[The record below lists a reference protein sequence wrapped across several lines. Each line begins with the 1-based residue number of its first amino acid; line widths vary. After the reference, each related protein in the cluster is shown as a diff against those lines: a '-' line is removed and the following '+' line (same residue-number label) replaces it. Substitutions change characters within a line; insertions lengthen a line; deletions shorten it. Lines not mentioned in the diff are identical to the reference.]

1 MHTGFSM
8 TKTFRSILTAAVFLA
23 LLAGSAA
30 GQQKLAQTGMKF
42 LNVGADARAVALG
55 EAVTSLEGSSPSMF
69 SNPAS
74 MARITDFATVS
85 LARTQWIA
93 EITHNYGSIAFAP
106 WGGEYGVIG
115 VFVQA
120 VDYGVFQETI
130 LDQGTQ
136 GFLDIGTFR
145 PTAAVFGLGYARAL
159 NDQFSVGGN
168 LKYARQSLGDATVQ
182 LGQEKQGNSVGVAAF
197 DLGILY
203 RTGYKSLNFG
213 MSVRNFAREIYFQ
226 KEGFQLP
233 LTFKIGIS
241 MNVADLADIDRD
253 MHGLLIT
260 LDAEH
265 PRDYFEQV
273 HVGAEYVFMKILAL
287 RVGFVSPADE
297 YNISYGVGLRKAF
310 EGLGF
315 GLDYAYTPFGIFGG
329 VHRFS
334 FDFSL

>member
-1 MHTGFSM
+1 M
-8 TKTFRSILTAAVFLA
+8 TKTLRFILAATVSLA
-23 LLAGSAA
+23 VLAGTAA
-30 GQQKLAQTGMKF
+30 GQQKLAQSGMKF
-42 LNVGADARAVALG
+42 LNVGADARSAALG
-55 EAVTSLEGSSPSMF
+55 DAVTSLEGSAPSMF

-85 LARTQWIA
+85 LSRTQWIA
-93 EITHNYGSIAFAP
+93 EITHNYGSVAFAP
-106 WGGEYGVIG
+106 WNGEYGVIG

-120 VDYGVFQETI
+120 VDYGVIQETI

-136 GFLDIGTFR
+136 GFLDLGTFR
-145 PTAAVFGLGYARAL
+145 PTAGVIGLGYARAL
-159 NDQFSVGGN
+159 NDQFSVGGT
-168 LKYARQSLGDATVQ
+168 LKYARQNLGDATVQ
-182 LGQEKQGNSVGVAAF
+182 LREEKQGNAVGVAAF

-203 RTGYKSLNFG
+203 KTGFKSLNFG
-213 MSVRNFAREIYFQ
+213 MSVRNFAREVYFQ

-241 MNVADLADIDRD
+241 MNVGDLADIDHD
-253 MHGLLIT
+253 THGLLIT

-297 YNISYGVGLRKAF
+297 YNISYGVGLHKAF

>member
-1 MHTGFSM
+1 M
-8 TKTFRSILTAAVFLA
+8 TKTFRFILAAGVSCA
-23 LLAGSAA
+23 VLAGTAA

-42 LNVGADARAVALG
+42 LNVGADARAAALG
-55 EAVTSLEGSSPSMF
+55 DAVTSLEGSAPSMF
-69 SNPAS
+69 ANPAS
-74 MARITDFATVS
+74 MARLTDFASVS

-93 EITHNYGSIAFAP
+93 EITHNYGSVAFAP
-106 WGGEYGVIG
+106 WNGEYGVIG

-136 GFLDIGTFR
+136 GFLDLGTFR
-145 PTAAVFGLGYARAL
+145 PTAAVFGIGYARAL
-159 NDQFSVGGN
+159 NNQFSVGGN

-182 LGQEKQGNSVGVAAF
+182 LGQDPQARQGNSVGVAAF

-203 RTGYKSLNFG
+203 KTGFKSLNFG

-241 MNVADLADIDRD
+241 MDVADLADIDHE

-260 LDAEH
+260 MDAEH

-287 RVGFVSPADE
+287 RVGFTSPADE
-297 YNISYGVGLRKAF
+297 YNISYGLGLHKAF

-315 GLDYAYTPFGIFGG
+315 GLDYAYTPFGVFGG